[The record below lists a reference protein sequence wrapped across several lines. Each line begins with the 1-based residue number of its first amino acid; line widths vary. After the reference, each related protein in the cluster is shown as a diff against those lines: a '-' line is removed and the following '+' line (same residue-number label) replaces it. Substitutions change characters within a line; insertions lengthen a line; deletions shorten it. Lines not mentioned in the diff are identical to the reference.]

1 MTDKRL
7 RDDVKGVINAVQLQL
22 DGRQEDAPDYVGLV
36 ASSFF
41 HLHVQSSSVI
51 TASV

>member
-22 DGRQEDAPDYVGLV
+22 DGRQGDAPDDVGLV
-36 ASSFF
+36 ASFF
-41 HLHVQSSSVI
+41 PPTCTELVSHYS
-51 TASV
+51 